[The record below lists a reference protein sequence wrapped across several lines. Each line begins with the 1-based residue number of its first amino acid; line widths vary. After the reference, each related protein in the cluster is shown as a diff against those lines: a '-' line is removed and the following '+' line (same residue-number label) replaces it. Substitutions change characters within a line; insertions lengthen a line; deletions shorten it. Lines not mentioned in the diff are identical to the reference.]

1 MPVQAIETKYLLSGN
16 FFKIDFKINGHCVE
30 LKKER
35 KFKKIW
41 NVFFL
46 FTANKY
52 PFPAWKVFYF
62 YCKNKEMRSF
72 ITTNKK

>member
-16 FFKIDFKINGHCVE
+16 VFKIDFKINGHCLE

-41 NVFFL
+41 NVFL
-46 FTANKY
+46 FTANKDR
-52 PFPAWKVFYF
+52 FPAWKVFI
-62 YCKNKEMRSF
+62 F
-72 ITTNKK
+72 IFIARIRKCDLL

>member
-1 MPVQAIETKYLLSGN
+1 MPVQAIETKYLLSEN
-16 FFKIDFKINGHCVE
+16 VFKIDFKKNGHCVE

-41 NVFFL
+41 NVFL

-52 PFPAWKVFYF
+52 RFPAWKVFI
-62 YCKNKEMRSF
+62 F
-72 ITTNKK
+72 IARIRKRDLL

>member
-16 FFKIDFKINGHCVE
+16 VFKIDFKINGHCVE

-41 NVFFL
+41 NVFFCLQLINILSLHGKFL
-46 FTANKY
+46 FLLQ
-52 PFPAWKVFYF
+52 
-62 YCKNKEMRSF
+62 E
-72 ITTNKK
+72 

>member
-16 FFKIDFKINGHCVE
+16 VFKIDFKINGHCVE

-41 NVFFL
+41 NVFF
-46 FTANKY
+46 FVY
-52 PFPAWKVFYF
+52 
-62 YCKNKEMRSF
+62 S
-72 ITTNKK
+72 

>member
-16 FFKIDFKINGHCVE
+16 VFKIDFKINGHCVE

-41 NVFFL
+41 NVFFFCLQLINILSLLGKFL
-46 FTANKY
+46 FLLQ
-52 PFPAWKVFYF
+52 
-62 YCKNKEMRSF
+62 E
-72 ITTNKK
+72 

>member
-16 FFKIDFKINGHCVE
+16 VFKIDFKINGHCVE

-35 KFKKIW
+35 KFKRFGM
-41 NVFFL
+41 FFCL
-46 FTANKY
+46 QLINIV
-52 PFPAWKVFYF
+52 PCMESFYF

>member
-52 PFPAWKVFYF
+52 PFPAWKVFI
-62 YCKNKEMRSF
+62 F
-72 ITTNKK
+72 IARIRKCDLL